1 MFGWLTRWLEKTE
14 LKQGLDREM
23 KHLYVLSVWG
33 ELDGDYSEKLNA
45 LKERYITKGLTR
57 KQIERVHKN
66 LSPIELG

>member
-1 MFGWLTRWLEKTE
+1 
-14 LKQGLDREM
+14 M

-33 ELDGDYSEKLNA
+33 ELDGNYSEKLNA